1 MNESLLG
8 IILDGLVLVFLGTT
22 IIFAARLSSH
32 LRNFRESR
40 KDLEKLIGDLTTQ
53 IVKAERSIETLKTS
67 ARDVSR
73 ELQQQLDD
81 ARAMGDDLEIMTRGA
96 NNMADRLD
104 KAADRHRGGVPEQ
117 QSTPQR
123 SKPARDEFPGFVI
136 RDNEVED
143 DGFGPDPEGSLAERE
158 LMEALQ
164 SRKGKR

>member
-1 MNESLLG
+1 MSENLLG
-8 IILDGLVLVFLGTT
+8 IILDGLVLVFMGAT
-22 IIFAARLSSH
+22 IVFAARLSSH
-32 LRNFRESR
+32 LRHFRESR

-73 ELQQQLDD
+73 DLQQQLDD
-81 ARAMGDDLEIMTRGA
+81 AHAMGDDLEIMTRGA

-104 KAADRHRGGVPEQ
+104 KAADRNRGSAEQ
-117 QSTPQR
+117 HSAPQR
-123 SKPARDEFPGFVI
+123 SKPTRDEFPGFAI
-136 RDNEVED
+136 RDTEIEEESVSS
-143 DGFGPDPEGSLAERE
+143 DPEGSLAERE